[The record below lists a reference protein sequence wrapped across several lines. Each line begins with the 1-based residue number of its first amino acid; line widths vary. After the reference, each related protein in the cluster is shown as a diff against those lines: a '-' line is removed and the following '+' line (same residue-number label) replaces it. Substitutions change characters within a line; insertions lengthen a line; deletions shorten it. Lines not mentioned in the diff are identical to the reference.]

1 MWGILVRI
9 GIEIVCGEWNMWS
22 LAYVTIPF
30 ACFLPR
36 VCLYSSMTCLR
47 KDILQEESRQMEW
60 RHTRGKGKGK
70 GGITSKGSSS
80 MRTKME
86 SRKILGSKSSVS
98 MVYLGFG
105 QRLGLAFSIQGEFR
119 QGVG

>member
-1 MWGILVRI
+1 MVLWGIRI
-9 GIEIVCGEWNMWS
+9 GIGFSVEIGCGEWNMWS
-22 LAYVTIPF
+22 LANVSIPF

-86 SRKILGSKSSVS
+86 SRKILGSMQCLNCVPA
-98 MVYLGFG
+98 MDVTVRV
-105 QRLGLAFSIQGEFR
+105 RLE
-119 QGVG
+119 